1 MEGAQPPPR
10 KLAPLAAPPPSAQPP
25 GALEPS
31 PAPLAGVGLGS
42 AGGGGAPPPPRPKVQ
57 PTALRQRPSTMAL
70 PQARPS
76 KGKAIDW
83 NESDR

>member
-10 KLAPLAAPPPSAQPP
+10 KLAPLVAPPPSAQPP
-25 GALEPS
+25 GALEP
-31 PAPLAGVGLGS
+31 AGVGG
-42 AGGGGAPPPPRPKVQ
+42 GGGGAPPPPRPKVQ

>member
-1 MEGAQPPPR
+1 MEGAQPPAPR
-10 KLAPLAAPPPSAQPP
+10 KLAPLAAPPSAQPP

-31 PAPLAGVGLGS
+31 PAPM
-42 AGGGGAPPPPRPKVQ
+42 AGGGGVASGALPPPRPKVQ

>member
-1 MEGAQPPPR
+1 MAM
-10 KLAPLAAPPPSAQPP
+10 
-25 GALEPS
+25 
-31 PAPLAGVGLGS
+31 AGGL
-42 AGGGGAPPPPRPKVQ
+42 GGGGAPPPPRPKVQ

>member
-31 PAPLAGVGLGS
+31 PAGVGVG